1 MKRLISILLLAFIA
15 LPMNAKA
22 LSVSENNLSIKAKE
36 NKIIELYANTEEE
49 IKEVRFTLVYT
60 SYDIP
65 GYFNIET
72 GLNNTGTGNNHKIVF
87 PKPVSGKIKLGT
99 VKVNVVDSPK
109 VTASTINIHS
119 AKAITSEETEIALKN
134 QIINVTV
141 EKTQNTNTT
150 TEEKDEPTVV
160 EQDNNKSENTEKKE
174 QLLEKIESSIVNIDL
189 EENVYEYSVKIKEDI
204 EELDLKPITKDEKY
218 KVEISTQK
226 IAELENNQ
234 IIITVK
240 NGENKEEYKIK
251 VNIAKNVEI
260 DNKKFKPTFKY
271 KGKWTIF
278 AIIFSVVL
286 FVGLILTKKQ
296 K

>member
-22 LSVSENNLSIKAKE
+22 LSVSESNLSIKAKE

-65 GYFNIET
+65 GYFNIES

-87 PKPVSGKIKLGT
+87 PQPVSGKIKLGT
-99 VKVNVVDSPK
+99 VKINVVDSPK

-119 AKAITSEETEIALKN
+119 AKAITSEGTELALKN
-134 QIINVTV
+134 QIVNVTI
-141 EKTQNTNTT
+141 EKKQNDNTT
-150 TEEKDEPTVV
+150 TEEDKPVVTEKDT
-160 EQDNNKSENTEKKE
+160 NKTENVEKKE
-174 QLLEKIESSIVNIDL
+174 QLLEKIESSIVNINL
-189 EENVYEYSVKIKEDI
+189 EENVYEYSVKIKEDV

-240 NGENKEEYKIK
+240 NGEIKEEYKINI
-251 VNIAKNVEI
+251 NIAKNVEI
-260 DNKKFKPTFKY
+260 DTETFKPTFKY

-278 AIIFSVVL
+278 TIVFSVVL
-286 FVGLILTKKQ
+286 FVGVILIKKQ